1 MQRYAN
7 RQLCFILILYA
18 YFSRIITEFSR
29 PDIADKTTAEAVT
42 NVKPPPTKR
51 QKRSL
56 GDSVRESIRQNRFY
70 MGNTELTRLWN
81 ICPDNLQACRGE
93 DRNFLPSIE
102 TYLENPKDKVDQSFE
117 WRALR
122 LLARQSPHFFSLT
135 QTPNKVSDYLE
146 GVRKKIKECNTRDS
160 GANISQAV
168 TSGVGGGGPGNT
180 SNGFSLINLI

>member
-1 MQRYAN
+1 MLLLRP
-7 RQLCFILILYA
+7 
-18 YFSRIITEFSR
+18 EFSR
-29 PDIADKTTAEAVT
+29 PDITDATATADGTAAT
-42 NVKPPPTKR
+42 AAAKPPPAKR

-146 GVRKKIKECNTRDS
+146 GVRKKIRECNTRES
-160 GANISQAV
+160 GATN
-168 TSGVGGGGPGNT
+168 GGGGGGAVAASGAT
-180 SNGFSLINLI
+180 AGVHSASNICQLYAIKSSKTYIDFL